1 VVEATDLIGFEMA
14 PGDVAQLAGI
24 DQRGHGVA
32 QGRKHGLEP
41 GVKQQRLRVAHQEV
55 VELQIE
61 VRHMDREPEQ
71 VGGDLRDDNHGSG
84 VNGREA
90 KGQRCHSLTSE
101 HTDALRTESRSLQKN
116 PTIRASMT
124 HQH

>member
-71 VGGDLRDDNHGSG
+71 VGGDLRDDNHGSA
-84 VNGREA
+84 RQA
-90 KGQRCHSLTSE
+90 
-101 HTDALRTESRSLQKN
+101 HTAM
-116 PTIRASMT
+116 PC
-124 HQH
+124 